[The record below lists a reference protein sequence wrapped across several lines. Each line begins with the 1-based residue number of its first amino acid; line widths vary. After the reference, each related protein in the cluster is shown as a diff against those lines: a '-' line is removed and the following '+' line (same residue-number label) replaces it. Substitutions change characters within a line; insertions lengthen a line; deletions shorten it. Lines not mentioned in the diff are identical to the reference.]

1 MILFT
6 VLLLT
11 LIVLAVFMV
20 LSIGAGGVIFIILFG
35 DVIVCAILL
44 FFVLRKIMNRKNRK

>member
-6 VLLLT
+6 ILLLT

-20 LSIGAGGVIFIILFG
+20 LSIGAGGAVFIILFG

-44 FFVLRKIMNRKNRK
+44 FFVLRRFLNRKK

>member
-6 VLLLT
+6 ILLLT

-20 LSIGAGGVIFIILFG
+20 LSIGAGGVVFIILFG
-35 DVIVCAILL
+35 DVIVCDILL
-44 FFVLRKIMNRKNRK
+44 FFVLRRFLNRKK